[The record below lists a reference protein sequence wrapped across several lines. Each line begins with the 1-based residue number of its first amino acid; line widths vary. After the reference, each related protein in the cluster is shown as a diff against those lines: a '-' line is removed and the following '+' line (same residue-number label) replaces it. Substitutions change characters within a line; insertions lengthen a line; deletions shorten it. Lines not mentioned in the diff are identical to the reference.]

1 MGGPPT
7 IKDVAARAGV
17 STATVSNVLNRPG
30 RVAEATRS
38 KVLAAIGETGF
49 IRNASASR
57 LRALDNRAIGV
68 LMIDIGNEFQAAVAK
83 GAQTAAEVEGYTT
96 MLCDGDRDIERT
108 VRHVDFLESQRVA
121 GVLATMSSVPE
132 VGARL
137 DALRRRGVE
146 LVLVDAPSDDPS
158 QCSVAVDD
166 VEGGRIVGE
175 HLRSLG
181 RRRVAFVQPDVA
193 FRPFADRLAGVRAA
207 FRGARAAR
215 ITDVRIPFDEV
226 DDGRGAV
233 ERALAGGCDA
243 IACCNDQVAFA
254 VLRELLHRG
263 VRVPDDV
270 ALVGY
275 DDTPLA
281 AMTAVPLTTVRQP
294 AKQVGETAARLLL
307 EKCAGGPHEH
317 RHVMFQ
323 PELVVRAST
332 VGT

>member
-1 MGGPPT
+1 MSRTPT
-7 IKDVAARAGV
+7 IKDVAKRAGV
-17 STATVSNVLNRPG
+17 STATVSNVFNRPG
-30 RVAEATRS
+30 RVAASTRS
-38 KVLAAIGETGF
+38 KVLAAVDETGF

-68 LMIDIGNEFQAAVAK
+68 LVIDIGNEFQAAVAK

-146 LVLVDAPSDDPS
+146 LVLVDAASDDPS

-166 VEGGRIVGE
+166 VEGGRLVGA
-175 HLRSLG
+175 HLRALG
-181 RRRVAFVQPDVA
+181 RRRIAFVQPDVA
-193 FRPFADRLAGVRAA
+193 FRPFADRLAGLRSA
-207 FRGARAAR
+207 FDDLRAAR
-215 ITDVRIPFDEV
+215 IVEVLIPFDQI
-226 DDGRGAV
+226 DDGRHAV
-233 ERALAGGCDA
+233 DRALADGCDA
-243 IACCNDQVAFA
+243 IVCGNDQVAFA
-254 VLRELLHRG
+254 ALRELTLRG
-263 VRVPDDV
+263 VGVPDDI

-275 DDTPLA
+275 DDTPLS

-307 EKCAGGPHEH
+307 EKCTGGPHEH
-317 RHVMFQ
+317 RHVMFR
-323 PELVVRAST
+323 PELVVRGST
-332 VGT
+332 VSA